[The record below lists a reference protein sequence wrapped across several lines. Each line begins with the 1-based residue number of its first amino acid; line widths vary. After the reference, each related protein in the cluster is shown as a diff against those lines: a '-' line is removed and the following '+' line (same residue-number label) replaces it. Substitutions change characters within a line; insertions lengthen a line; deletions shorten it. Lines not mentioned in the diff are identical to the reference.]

1 MTEKEAQRELKKML
15 KTLTLGGLLHLIADI
30 YRSEGK
36 IAEKKGDE
44 LRHEQCQ
51 KIEATLVVVG
61 AGCDA
66 SLPS

>member
-30 YRSEGK
+30 YRSEGQ
-36 IAEKKGDE
+36 IAQKKGDE

-51 KIEATLVVVG
+51 KIQSTLVVVG

-66 SLPS
+66 TLPS